1 VTLRV
6 LIVGGY
12 GVFGGRLVEL
22 LEDEAQLELIVTG
35 RSLER
40 ATAYCSRRASAAKL
54 VPAIFDRDGNLT
66 QQLGALQP
74 DILVDAS
81 GPFQG
86 YGEGRYKVIEACLA
100 HRVHYLDLADG
111 ADFVEGVQSLDA
123 PARAAGVFALSGV
136 STFPV
141 LTAAAV
147 RRLVSGMSR
156 VDAIR
161 AGIAP
166 SPHAGV
172 GENVIRAITGYA
184 GRPTAM
190 RRDGRPAIGY
200 PFTDQMQF
208 TIAPPGRVPVR
219 RTLFSLVEVPDL
231 RVLAPLWPEAKTI
244 WTGAG
249 PAPALLHCGLIAL
262 AWLVRWRI
270 VPSLLPFAR
279 LIHWVSNHVTWGE
292 HRGGM
297 FVEVEGA
304 DASGQPMKRSWHLLA
319 ERDDGPLI
327 PSMAVEAIVRK
338 SLEGQAPEPGAR
350 AAVCDLEVEDYA
362 KLFARRAIYTGMRDD
377 AADGPT
383 LYRRMLGASWTALP
397 PAVRA
402 MHDGVVHAEGR
413 AKVARGTSWPSRLAG
428 VLFGFPKAGADVPLS
443 VDFGLSPEGETWTRC
458 FGGRSFSSRQ
468 FLGAGRWER
477 LLCERFGPLTF
488 AMALVPEDGRMH
500 LVLRGWSAFGV
511 PMPMWLCPR
520 SASYEEGEDRFR
532 FHVEIGHP
540 LVGLIVRYQGWLA
553 PAPRLGGEP
562 PNA

>member
-1 VTLRV
+1 MMRV

-12 GVFGGRLVEL
+12 GVFGGRVVEL
-22 LEDEAQLELIVTG
+22 LQDEAQLELIVAG

-40 ATAYCSRRASAAKL
+40 AKAYCGRRAGVAKL
-54 VPAIFDRDGNLT
+54 VPAIFDRNGDLAR
-66 QQLGALQP
+66 QLGALQP

-86 YGEGRYKVIEACLA
+86 YGESRYKVIEACIA

-123 PARAAGVFALSGV
+123 RARAADVFALSGV

-141 LTAAAV
+141 LTAAAT
-147 RRLVSGMSR
+147 RRLASGMAR
-156 VDAIR
+156 VDTIR

-184 GRPTAM
+184 GRPTVVW
-190 RRDGRPAIGY
+190 RTGQQAISY

-231 RVLAPLWPEAKTI
+231 RVLAPLWPGAKTI
-244 WTGAG
+244 WAGAG
-249 PAPALLHCGLIAL
+249 PRPALLHRALIVL

-279 LIHWVSNHVTWGE
+279 PIHWVSNHVTWGE

-304 DASGQPMKRSWHLLA
+304 DAAGGPMKRSWHLLA
-319 ERDDGPLI
+319 DRDEGPLI

-338 SLEGQAPEPGAR
+338 SLEGQRPPPGAR
-350 AAVCDLEVEDYA
+350 AAVRDLEIEDYDR
-362 KLFARRAIYTGMRDD
+362 LFARRVIFTGMRDD
-377 AADGPT
+377 TVDGPT
-383 LYRRMLGASWTALP
+383 LYRRMLGASWNAVP
-397 PAVRA
+397 AAVRA
-402 MHDGVVHAEGR
+402 LHDGIMRAEGR
-413 AKVARGTSWPSRLAG
+413 AKVERGTSWLSRL
-428 VLFGFPKAGADVPLS
+428 VCMLFSFPKTGTDVPLS
-443 VDFGLSPEGETWTRC
+443 VGFELSPQGETWTRR

-468 FLGAGRWER
+468 FMGTGRWEW

-500 LVLRGWSAFGV
+500 LVLRGWSAFGL
-511 PMPMWLCPR
+511 PMPMWLCPQ

-532 FHVEIGHP
+532 FHVEISHP
-540 LVGLIVRYQGWLA
+540 LTGLIVRYQGWLV
-553 PAPRLGGEP
+553 PALRLGSEP